1 MKAAVYHGPRDI
13 RVEDVSRP
21 EIAEDELLV
30 QVKACGICGS
40 DLHTYRLG
48 MFEEALGRPIEN
60 GRIMGH
66 EISGEIVEVGSGVE
80 GFRVGA
86 RVTSVG
92 RGGFAEYAPLAVS
105 ERPTHCRSRS
115 VSKRAR

>member
-13 RVEDVSRP
+13 RVENVSEP
-21 EIAEDELLV
+21 EIADNEVLLR
-30 QVKACGICGS
+30 VKACGICGS

-48 MFEEALGRPIEN
+48 MFEEALGRPIRN

-66 EISGEIVEVGSGVE
+66 EMSGEIVQVGSAVE
-80 GFRVGA
+80 GFRIGN

-92 RGGFAEYAPLAVS
+92 RASQHPL
-105 ERPTHCRSRS
+105 PGPSRFQ
-115 VSKRAR
+115 VRQLLTN